1 LAPLIIA
8 IGEKATSPT
17 LESTRTT
24 SMRGARMNFV
34 YRNPL
39 PFQIS
44 PLRRRAQGL
53 LAVIPLYV

>member
-1 LAPLIIA
+1 
-8 IGEKATSPT
+8 
-17 LESTRTT
+17 
-24 SMRGARMNFV
+24 MRGARMNFV